1 MAQVEMSNLHLLVV
15 DDESYTRDL
24 IARVLHEVNTG
35 KISTAADGYEALAVM
50 REERWLVDAVLL
62 DLEMPNMNGYA
73 FVEKMRSEL
82 EPPLSETPII
92 IISGHSDEKA
102 ICVSPCLDGFDRSH
116 SRLKGD
122 FLDRCTAASPALDSC
137 VP

>member
-1 MAQVEMSNLHLLVV
+1 MAQVEMSKLHLLVV

-50 REERWLVDAVLL
+50 REEKWHVDAVLL
-62 DLEMPNMNGYA
+62 DLEMPKMNGYA
-73 FVEKMRSEL
+73 FIEKMRSEL

-92 IISGHSDEKA
+92 IISSYSDDKA
-102 ICVSPCLDGFDRSH
+102 IAAVRELGITLFLLKPISKTQVVSRVYSAVKHKF
-116 SRLKGD
+116 
-122 FLDRCTAASPALDSC
+122 
-137 VP
+137 